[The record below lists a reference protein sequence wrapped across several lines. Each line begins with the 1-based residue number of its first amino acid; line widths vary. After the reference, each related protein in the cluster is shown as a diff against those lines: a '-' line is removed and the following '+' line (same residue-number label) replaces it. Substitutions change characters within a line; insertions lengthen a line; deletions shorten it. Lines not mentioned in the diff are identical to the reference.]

1 MHIFSVAKRC
11 NGRLGMLS
19 RGLQVLIAA
28 LQYFLTICSCSQRVI
43 PRSLAVAQGPSAS
56 PRHILDIVWLRR
68 HSEGAKLVSFF
79 SPVAIPLLKRK
90 EGEGYDDILD
100 LDVYSEIETN
110 LVTEVSSVRHAA

>member
-1 MHIFSVAKRC
+1 
-11 NGRLGMLS
+11 
-19 RGLQVLIAA
+19 
-28 LQYFLTICSCSQRVI
+28 
-43 PRSLAVAQGPSAS
+43 
-56 PRHILDIVWLRR
+56 
-68 HSEGAKLVSFF
+68 VSFF